1 MTLQTQ
7 ANAVSDGIHKS
18 VETNGFYQTP
28 NSMAIKAIRGKLTAA
43 DWALWSYLQMIDP
56 FGDKMIELP
65 KIPEIAEAIGISSRQ
80 IKRSLSRLEEL
91 ELYIWEPILVRG
103 QNLAGKKAKELCQQ
117 KRINKSSEKSKM
129 TDLSDSGQSCPNDDR
144 IVQTVT
150 DLSKNGQNCP
160 NREPEPL
167 PSNGFKFPQ
176 TYSDFI
182 QTLSEGERE
191 NFWEFSKK
199 KTASLPKPPQLPMK
213 WIEANFEEL
222 RGQWLETQN
231 PKGKYN
237 FEAFSEPQ
245 HQMWFGQLQVVV
257 KSATERTDD
266 TNLRQFLNDDF
277 YECWFNWAKSARVD
291 VRELLAK
298 NPILEKNYG

>member
-1 MTLQTQ
+1 MTQTQ
-7 ANAVSDGIHKS
+7 QTVISSVTLAS
-18 VETNGFYQTP
+18 VEPKGFYQTP
-28 NSMAIKAIRGKLTAA
+28 NSMAIKAINSKLTAA

-65 KIPEIAEAIGISSRQ
+65 KIPEIAEVIGVSFRQ

-91 ELYIWEPILVRG
+91 ELYFWEPVLVRG

-117 KRINKSSEKSKM
+117 KKTSKFSGKNKM
-129 TDLSDSGQSCPNDDR
+129 TDLSNSGQFCPNDDR
-144 IVQTVT
+144 IVQLRTN
-150 DLSKNGQNCP
+150 LSDFGQNCP

-167 PSNGFKFPQ
+167 PDKGLISPQ

-191 NFWEFSKK
+191 NFWQFSKK

-213 WIEANFEEL
+213 WIEAHFEEL

-231 PKGKYN
+231 QKSKYN

-245 HQMWFGQLQVVV
+245 HQMWHGQLQVVV
-257 KSATERTDD
+257 KSATEGTDD
-266 TNLRQFLNDDF
+266 TSLRQFFNDDF
-277 YECWFNWAKSARVD
+277 YRCWFNWAKSSRAD
-291 VRELLAK
+291 VRELLALS
-298 NPILEKNYG
+298 PILLEGNYV

>member
-1 MTLQTQ
+1 M
-7 ANAVSDGIHKS
+7 V
-18 VETNGFYQTP
+18 
-28 NSMAIKAIRGKLTAA
+28 
-43 DWALWSYLQMIDP
+43 DP

-65 KIPEIAEAIGISSRQ
+65 KIPEIAEVIGVSFRQ

-91 ELYIWEPILVRG
+91 ELYFWEPVLVRG

-117 KRINKSSEKSKM
+117 KIRSKSSQKNKM
-129 TDLSDSGQSCPNDDR
+129 TDLSNCGQFCPNDDR
-144 IVQTVT
+144 IVQLRTN
-150 DLSKNGQNCP
+150 LSKFGQNCP

-167 PSNGFKFPQ
+167 PGNGFISPQ

-245 HQMWFGQLQVVV
+245 HQMWYGQLQVVV
-257 KSATERTDD
+257 KSATECTDD
-266 TNLRQFLNDDF
+266 TNLRQFFNDDF
-277 YECWFNWAKSARVD
+277 YECWFNWAKSARAD

-298 NPILEKNYG
+298 NPILGENYG

>member
-1 MTLQTQ
+1 MAQIQQT
-7 ANAVSDGIHKS
+7 AMDDSAIAS
-18 VETNGFYQTP
+18 VEPNGFYQTP
-28 NSMAIKAIRGKLTAA
+28 NSMAIKAIRSKLTAA
-43 DWALWSYLQMIDP
+43 DWALWSYLQMVDP

-65 KIPEIAEAIGISSRQ
+65 KIPEIAEVIGVSFRQ

-91 ELYIWEPILVRG
+91 ELYFWEPVVVRG
-103 QNLAGKKAKELCQQ
+103 QNLAGKKSKELCQQ
-117 KRINKSSEKSKM
+117 KIRSKSSGKKKM
-129 TDLSDSGQSCPNDDR
+129 TDLSNPGQFCPNDDR
-144 IVQTVT
+144 IVQLRTN
-150 DLSKNGQNCP
+150 LSDFGQNCP
-160 NREPEPL
+160 NRELESL
-167 PSNGFKFPQ
+167 PDKGFISPQ